1 MVNDLRSLYSEL
13 VDVELLLG
21 DGCLL
26 DKMGVV
32 CVHGI
37 CAMWMDLTCDPKT

>member
-1 MVNDLRSLYSEL
+1 MVTVVNDLRSLYSEL
-13 VDVELLLG
+13 VDLELLLG

-32 CVHGI
+32 CVHG
-37 CAMWMDLTCDPKT
+37 MDLTHDPKT